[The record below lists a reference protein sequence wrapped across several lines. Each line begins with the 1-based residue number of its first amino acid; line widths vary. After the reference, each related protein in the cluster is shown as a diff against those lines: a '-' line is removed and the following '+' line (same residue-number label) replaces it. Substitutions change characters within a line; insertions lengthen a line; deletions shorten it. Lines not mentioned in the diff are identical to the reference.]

1 MKQFFKFM
9 FASMLGFLLSG
20 ILILVVFVALVA
32 SAISNAGKDEDEV
45 SVKEN
50 SILHIQFDQEIVD
63 RASKNPLEN
72 FDFMSFKPNESTG
85 LDKILES
92 LEKAAGDTKIKG
104 ILLDITN
111 VPTGIATVEEIR
123 NTLVEFKKSKKF
135 IVAYSEIYTQKTY
148 YLTSVADKIYLNPQG
163 AIEIKGLGGEIMFYK
178 GALEKLEI
186 EPQIIRHGKFKSAV
200 EPYMLDKMSDA
211 NREQTHTF
219 INSIWQQI
227 ISGIAKER
235 KISTASIQEIAD
247 NMLVQSPEDA
257 LKYKLVDKLLY
268 RDEVTAE
275 LKGRLGVAEKDKL
288 ALVDLSSYFNTP
300 TIRKYD
306 LATPKIAVI
315 YATGA
320 IESGEGDDKTI
331 GSERISKAIAEA
343 RKDEKVKAIVLRV
356 NSPGGSALASDVIWR
371 EVVLAKKVKP
381 VVVSMG
387 DVAASGGYYIACA
400 ASKIYASPNTIT
412 GSIGVFGVMF
422 NGQKF
427 LNNKL
432 GITIDTVKTAKHSD
446 LGSIYRPLT
455 ADERAVIQQEV
466 EHVYDVFTK
475 KVAEGRKKTQ
485 AEIDSIGQG
494 RVWSGADAIKIGLI
508 DAFGGLNEA
517 IADAAKMA
525 KLDQYR
531 IYSLPKQKSTLESLF
546 KKTTE
551 SEEARVMER
560 ELGLAYKYYKNLQ
573 DVLKSQG
580 IQARLPYSIDI
591 H

>member
-1 MKQFFKFM
+1 M

-20 ILILVVFVALVA
+20 ILLIVVFVALVA
-32 SAISNAGKDEDEV
+32 SAISNAGKDEDEG

-85 LDKILES
+85 LDKILEN

-104 ILLDITN
+104 IFLDITN
-111 VPTGIATVEEIR
+111 VPSGIATVEEIR
-123 NTLVEFKKSKKF
+123 NTLIEFKKSKKF

-200 EPYMLDKMSDA
+200 EPYMLDKMSNA

-288 ALVDLSSYFNTP
+288 ALVDFSSYFNTP

-517 IADAAKMA
+517 ITDAAKMA
-525 KLDQYR
+525 KLDKYR
-531 IYSLPKQKSTLESLF
+531 IYSLPKQKSTLESLL

-551 SEEARVMER
+551 SEEARLMER

>member
-20 ILILVVFVALVA
+20 ILLIVVFVALVA
-32 SAISNAGKDEDEV
+32 SAISNAGKDEDEG

-85 LDKILES
+85 LDKILEN

-104 ILLDITN
+104 IFLDITN
-111 VPTGIATVEEIR
+111 VPSGIATVEEIR
-123 NTLVEFKKSKKF
+123 NTLIEFKKSKKF

-200 EPYMLDKMSDA
+200 EPYMLDKMSNA

-275 LKGRLGVAEKDKL
+275 LKGRMGVAEKDKL
-288 ALVDLSSYFNTP
+288 ALVDFSSYFNTP

-331 GSERISKAIAEA
+331 GSERI
-343 RKDEKVKAIVLRV
+343 
-356 NSPGGSALASDVIWR
+356 
-371 EVVLAKKVKP
+371 
-381 VVVSMG
+381 
-387 DVAASGGYYIACA
+387 
-400 ASKIYASPNTIT
+400 
-412 GSIGVFGVMF
+412 
-422 NGQKF
+422 
-427 LNNKL
+427 
-432 GITIDTVKTAKHSD
+432 
-446 LGSIYRPLT
+446 
-455 ADERAVIQQEV
+455 
-466 EHVYDVFTK
+466 
-475 KVAEGRKKTQ
+475 
-485 AEIDSIGQG
+485 
-494 RVWSGADAIKIGLI
+494 
-508 DAFGGLNEA
+508 
-517 IADAAKMA
+517 
-525 KLDQYR
+525 
-531 IYSLPKQKSTLESLF
+531 
-546 KKTTE
+546 
-551 SEEARVMER
+551 
-560 ELGLAYKYYKNLQ
+560 
-573 DVLKSQG
+573 
-580 IQARLPYSIDI
+580 
-591 H
+591 

>member
-20 ILILVVFVALVA
+20 ILLIVIFIALVS
-32 SAISNAGKDEDEV
+32 SAISNAGKEEDEV

-50 SILHIQFDQEIVD
+50 SVLHIEFGQEIVD

-85 LDKILES
+85 LDKILEN
-92 LEKAAGDTKIKG
+92 LEKAASDTKIKG
-104 ILLDITN
+104 IFLDITN
-111 VPTGIATVEEIR
+111 VPAGIATVEEIR
-123 NTLVEFKKSKKF
+123 NALIEFKKSKKF

-200 EPYMLDKMSDA
+200 EPYMMDKMSDA

-235 KISTASIQEIAD
+235 KISTASIQEMAD

-288 ALVDLSSYFNTP
+288 ALVDFSSYFNTP

-400 ASKIYASPNTIT
+400 ANKIYASPNTIT

-432 GITIDTVKTAKHSD
+432 GITIDTVKTGKHSD

-494 RVWSGADAIKIGLI
+494 RVWSGTDAMKIGLI
-508 DAFGGLNEA
+508 DAFGGLNDA

-525 KLDQYR
+525 KLDKYR

-551 SEEARVMER
+551 SEETRVMER

>member
-1 MKQFFKFM
+1 M

-20 ILILVVFVALVA
+20 ILLIVVFVALVA
-32 SAISNAGKDEDEV
+32 SAISNAGKDEDEG

-85 LDKILES
+85 LDKILEN

-104 ILLDITN
+104 IFLDITN
-111 VPTGIATVEEIR
+111 VPSGIATVEEIR
-123 NTLVEFKKSKKF
+123 NTLIEFKKSKKF

-200 EPYMLDKMSDA
+200 EPYMLDKMSNA

-275 LKGRLGVAEKDKL
+275 LKGRMGVAEKDKL
-288 ALVDLSSYFNTP
+288 ALVDFSSYFNTP

-517 IADAAKMA
+517 ITDAAKMA
-525 KLDQYR
+525 KLDKYR
-531 IYSLPKQKSTLESLF
+531 IYSLPKQKSTLESLL

-551 SEEARVMER
+551 SEEARLMER

>member
-20 ILILVVFVALVA
+20 ILLIVIFIALVS
-32 SAISNAGKDEDEV
+32 SAISNAGKEEDEV
-45 SVKEN
+45 GVKEN
-50 SILHIQFDQEIVD
+50 SVLHIDFGQEIVD

-85 LDKILES
+85 LDKILEN
-92 LEKAAGDTKIKG
+92 LEKAAADTKIKG
-104 ILLDITN
+104 IFLDITN
-111 VPTGIATVEEIR
+111 VPAGIATVEEIR
-123 NTLVEFKKSKKF
+123 NALIEFKKSKKF

-235 KISTASIQEIAD
+235 KISTASIQEMAD

-288 ALVDLSSYFNTP
+288 ALVDFSSYFNTP

-400 ASKIYASPNTIT
+400 ANKIYASPNTIT

-432 GITIDTVKTAKHSD
+432 GITIDTVKTGKHSD

-494 RVWSGADAIKIGLI
+494 RVWSGVDAIKIGLI
-508 DAFGGLNEA
+508 DAFGGLNDA

-525 KLDQYR
+525 KLDKYR

-551 SEEARVMER
+551 NEEARVMER

>member
-20 ILILVVFVALVA
+20 ILLIVIFIALVS
-32 SAISNAGKDEDEV
+32 SAISNAGKEEDEV

-50 SILHIQFDQEIVD
+50 SVLHIEFGQEIVD

-72 FDFMSFKPNESTG
+72 FDFISFKPNESTG
-85 LDKILES
+85 LDKILEN
-92 LEKAAGDTKIKG
+92 LEKAASDTKIKG
-104 ILLDITN
+104 IFLDITN
-111 VPTGIATVEEIR
+111 VPAGIATVEEIR
-123 NTLVEFKKSKKF
+123 NALIEFKKSKKF

-235 KISTASIQEIAD
+235 KISTASIQEMAD

-288 ALVDLSSYFNTP
+288 ALVDFSSYFNTP

-400 ASKIYASPNTIT
+400 ANKIYASPNTIT

-432 GITIDTVKTAKHSD
+432 GITIDTVKTGKHSD

-494 RVWSGADAIKIGLI
+494 RVWSGTDAMKIGLI
-508 DAFGGLNEA
+508 DAFGGLNDA

-525 KLDQYR
+525 KLDKYR

-551 SEEARVMER
+551 SEETRVMER

>member
-20 ILILVVFVALVA
+20 ILLIVIFIALVS
-32 SAISNAGKDEDEV
+32 SAISNAGKEEDEV

-50 SILHIQFDQEIVD
+50 SVLHIEFGQEIVD

-85 LDKILES
+85 LDKILEN
-92 LEKAAGDTKIKG
+92 LEKAASDTKIKG
-104 ILLDITN
+104 IFLDITN
-111 VPTGIATVEEIR
+111 VPAGIATVEEIR
-123 NTLVEFKKSKKF
+123 NALIEFKKSKKF

-235 KISTASIQEIAD
+235 KISTASIQEMAD

-288 ALVDLSSYFNTP
+288 ALVDFSSYFNTP

-400 ASKIYASPNTIT
+400 ANKIYASPNTIT

-432 GITIDTVKTAKHSD
+432 GITIDTVKTGKHSD

-466 EHVYDVFTK
+466 EHVYDLFTK

-494 RVWSGADAIKIGLI
+494 RVWSGTDAMKIGLI
-508 DAFGGLNEA
+508 DAFGGLNDA

-525 KLDQYR
+525 KLDKYR

-551 SEEARVMER
+551 SEETRVMER

>member
-1 MKQFFKFM
+1 M

-20 ILILVVFVALVA
+20 ILLIVIFIALVS
-32 SAISNAGKDEDEV
+32 SAISNAGKEEDEV

-50 SILHIQFDQEIVD
+50 SVLHIEFGQEIVD

-72 FDFMSFKPNESTG
+72 FDFISFKPNESTG
-85 LDKILES
+85 LDKILEN
-92 LEKAAGDTKIKG
+92 LEKAASDTKIKG
-104 ILLDITN
+104 IFLDITN
-111 VPTGIATVEEIR
+111 VPAGIATVEEIR
-123 NTLVEFKKSKKF
+123 NALIEFKKSKKF

-235 KISTASIQEIAD
+235 KISTASIQEMAD

-288 ALVDLSSYFNTP
+288 ALVDFSSYFNTP

-400 ASKIYASPNTIT
+400 ANKIYASPNTIT

-432 GITIDTVKTAKHSD
+432 GITIDTVKTGKHSD

-494 RVWSGADAIKIGLI
+494 RVWSGTDAMKIGLI
-508 DAFGGLNEA
+508 DAFGGLNDA

-525 KLDQYR
+525 KLDKYR

-551 SEEARVMER
+551 SEETRVMER

>member
-20 ILILVVFVALVA
+20 ILLIVIFIALVS
-32 SAISNAGKDEDEV
+32 SAISNAGKEEDEV

-50 SILHIQFDQEIVD
+50 SVLHIEFGQEIVD

-85 LDKILES
+85 LDKILEN
-92 LEKAAGDTKIKG
+92 LEKAASDTKIKG
-104 ILLDITN
+104 IFLDITN
-111 VPTGIATVEEIR
+111 VPAGIATVEEIR
-123 NTLVEFKKSKKF
+123 NALIEFKKSKKF

-235 KISTASIQEIAD
+235 KISTASIQEMAD

-288 ALVDLSSYFNTP
+288 ALVDFSSYFNTP

-400 ASKIYASPNTIT
+400 ANKIYASPNTIT

-432 GITIDTVKTAKHSD
+432 GITIDTVKTGKHSD

-494 RVWSGADAIKIGLI
+494 RVWSGTDAMKIGLI
-508 DAFGGLNEA
+508 DAFGGLNDA

-525 KLDQYR
+525 KLDKYR

-551 SEEARVMER
+551 SEETRVLER

>member
-1 MKQFFKFM
+1 
-9 FASMLGFLLSG
+9 
-20 ILILVVFVALVA
+20 
-32 SAISNAGKDEDEV
+32 
-45 SVKEN
+45 
-50 SILHIQFDQEIVD
+50 
-63 RASKNPLEN
+63 
-72 FDFMSFKPNESTG
+72 
-85 LDKILES
+85 
-92 LEKAAGDTKIKG
+92 
-104 ILLDITN
+104 
-111 VPTGIATVEEIR
+111 
-123 NTLVEFKKSKKF
+123 
-135 IVAYSEIYTQKTY
+135 
-148 YLTSVADKIYLNPQG
+148 
-163 AIEIKGLGGEIMFYK
+163 MFYK

-200 EPYMLDKMSDA
+200 EPYMLDKMSNA

-288 ALVDLSSYFNTP
+288 ALVDFSSYFNTP

-432 GITIDTVKTAKHSD
+432 GITIDTVNTAKHSD

-517 IADAAKMA
+517 ITDAAKMA
-525 KLDQYR
+525 KLDKYR
-531 IYSLPKQKSTLESLF
+531 IYSLPKQKSTLESLL

-551 SEEARVMER
+551 SEEARLMER

>member
-20 ILILVVFVALVA
+20 ILLIVIFIALVS
-32 SAISNAGKDEDEV
+32 SAISNAGKEEDEV

-50 SILHIQFDQEIVD
+50 SVLHIEFGQEIVD

-72 FDFMSFKPNESTG
+72 FDFMSFKPNEITG
-85 LDKILES
+85 LDKILEN
-92 LEKAAGDTKIKG
+92 LEKAASDTKIKG
-104 ILLDITN
+104 IFLDITN
-111 VPTGIATVEEIR
+111 VPAGIATVEEIR
-123 NTLVEFKKSKKF
+123 NALIEFKKSKKF

-235 KISTASIQEIAD
+235 KISTASIQEMAD

-288 ALVDLSSYFNTP
+288 ALVDFSSYFNTP

-400 ASKIYASPNTIT
+400 ANKIYASPNTIT

-432 GITIDTVKTAKHSD
+432 GITIDTVKTGKHSD

-494 RVWSGADAIKIGLI
+494 RVWSGTDAMKIGLI
-508 DAFGGLNEA
+508 DAFGGLNDA

-525 KLDQYR
+525 KLDKYR

-551 SEEARVMER
+551 SEETRVMER

>member
-20 ILILVVFVALVA
+20 ILLIVIFIALVS
-32 SAISNAGKDEDEV
+32 SAISNAGKEEDEV

-50 SILHIQFDQEIVD
+50 SVLHIEFGQEIVD

-85 LDKILES
+85 LDKILEN
-92 LEKAAGDTKIKG
+92 LEKAASDTKIKG
-104 ILLDITN
+104 IFLDITN
-111 VPTGIATVEEIR
+111 VPAGIATVEEIR
-123 NTLVEFKKSKKF
+123 NALIEFKKSKKF

-235 KISTASIQEIAD
+235 KISTASIQEMAD

-288 ALVDLSSYFNTP
+288 ALVDFSSYFNTP

-306 LATPKIAVI
+306 LVTPKIAVI

-400 ASKIYASPNTIT
+400 ANKIYASPNTIT

-432 GITIDTVKTAKHSD
+432 GITIDTVKTGKHSD

-494 RVWSGADAIKIGLI
+494 RVWSGTDAMKIGLI
-508 DAFGGLNEA
+508 DAFGGLNDA

-525 KLDQYR
+525 KLDKYR

-551 SEEARVMER
+551 SEETRVMER

>member
-1 MKQFFKFM
+1 M

-20 ILILVVFVALVA
+20 ILLIVIFIALVS
-32 SAISNAGKDEDEV
+32 SAISNAGKEEDEV

-50 SILHIQFDQEIVD
+50 SVLHIEFGQEIVD

-85 LDKILES
+85 LDKILEN
-92 LEKAAGDTKIKG
+92 LEKAASDTKIKG
-104 ILLDITN
+104 IFLDITN
-111 VPTGIATVEEIR
+111 VPSGIATVEEIR
-123 NTLVEFKKSKKF
+123 NTLIEFKKSKKF

-200 EPYMLDKMSDA
+200 EPYMLDKMSNA

-288 ALVDLSSYFNTP
+288 ALVDFSSYFNTP

-432 GITIDTVKTAKHSD
+432 GITIDTVNTAKHSD

-517 IADAAKMA
+517 ITDAAKMA
-525 KLDQYR
+525 KLDKYR
-531 IYSLPKQKSTLESLF
+531 IYSLPKQKSTLESLL

-551 SEEARVMER
+551 SEEARLMER

>member
-20 ILILVVFVALVA
+20 ILLIVIFIALVS
-32 SAISNAGKDEDEV
+32 SAISNAGKEEDEV

-50 SILHIQFDQEIVD
+50 SVLHIEFGQEIVD

-85 LDKILES
+85 LDKILEN
-92 LEKAAGDTKIKG
+92 LEKAASDTKIKG
-104 ILLDITN
+104 IFLDITN
-111 VPTGIATVEEIR
+111 VPAGIATVEEIR
-123 NTLVEFKKSKKF
+123 NALIEFKKSKKF

-235 KISTASIQEIAD
+235 KISTASIQEMAD

-288 ALVDLSSYFNTP
+288 ALVDFSSYFNTP

-400 ASKIYASPNTIT
+400 ANKIYASPNTIT

-432 GITIDTVKTAKHSD
+432 GITIDTVKTGKHSD

-494 RVWSGADAIKIGLI
+494 RVWSGTDAMKIGLI
-508 DAFGGLNEA
+508 DAFGGLNDA

-525 KLDQYR
+525 KLDKYR

-551 SEEARVMER
+551 SEETRVMER

>member
-1 MKQFFKFM
+1 M

-20 ILILVVFVALVA
+20 ILLIVVFVALVA
-32 SAISNAGKDEDEV
+32 SAISNAGKDEDEG

-85 LDKILES
+85 LDKILEN

-104 ILLDITN
+104 IFLDITN
-111 VPTGIATVEEIR
+111 VPSGIATVEEIR
-123 NTLVEFKKSKKF
+123 NTLIEFKKSKKF

-200 EPYMLDKMSDA
+200 EPYMLDKMSNA

-288 ALVDLSSYFNTP
+288 ALVDFSSYFNTP

-432 GITIDTVKTAKHSD
+432 GITIDTVNTAKHSD

-517 IADAAKMA
+517 ITDAAKMA
-525 KLDQYR
+525 KLDKYR
-531 IYSLPKQKSTLESLF
+531 IYSLPKQKSTLESLL

-551 SEEARVMER
+551 SEEARLMER